1 MTSPVAVVDA
11 SVLVDALVGRGP
23 RGVTAAMALADFEHL
38 TAPDI
43 LDVECISAWW
53 GLTRSG
59 HLAGAE
65 VPSLARRLV
74 AAPIERLPTWP
85 LGERLAELVG
95 SITAYDAAYVALAEL
110 LDAPLLTADAG
121 LARSGRSRCE
131 VRVVG
136 A

>member
-11 SVLVDALVGRGP
+11 SVLVDAFVGRGL

-38 TAPDI
+38 AAPDI
-43 LDVECISAWW
+43 VDVECVSAWW
-53 GLTRSG
+53 GLTSGG

-85 LGERLAELVG
+85 LGERLVELVG
-95 SITAYDAAYVALAEL
+95 SVTAYDAAYVALAEL
-110 LDAPLLTADAG
+110 LDAPLLTADAR
-121 LARSGRSRCE
+121 LARTGHRRCE